1 MKGLVKKIQKF
12 SIFQG
17 IEEEVL
23 LNLLEEPG
31 CSIKKHP
38 ASSLIHLKGEI
49 CSCAEYVL
57 KGEVTVQL
65 LQESGSIMTISNF
78 ELGEML
84 GSNLL
89 FSSRPLYP
97 MMVFAK
103 SDVELLCL
111 DAPTILRLCM
121 KSPIFLESYLK
132 EISDRALVLSGKIS
146 AIALKS
152 IREAIEEFLYVES
165 KLQGSSK
172 IILPFTKK
180 EWAERLGVQ
189 RPSLSRELSK
199 MRREGLIDYDRKTIT
214 LKEKGRKNV

>member
-1 MKGLVKKIQKF
+1 MIDLLKKVRKF
-12 SIFQG
+12 PIFDG
-17 IEEEVL
+17 IDEEVL
-23 LNLLEEPG
+23 KELLVEPG
-31 CSIKKHP
+31 CSVKKHL
-38 ASSLIHLKGEI
+38 ATSLIHLKGET

-78 ELGEML
+78 ERGEML
-84 GSNLL
+84 GSNLV
-89 FSSRPLYP
+89 FSSQPVYP

-111 DAPTILRLCM
+111 DSGTILKLCM
-121 KSPIFLESYLK
+121 KSHVFLESYLK

-146 AIALKS
+146 TIALKS
-152 IREAIEEFLYVES
+152 IREAIMEFLIVES
-165 KLQGSSK
+165 TLQDSLR
-172 IILPFTKK
+172 ITLPFTKK

-199 MRREGLIDYDRKTIT
+199 MRSEGLIDYDRKTIT
-214 LKEKGRKNV
+214 IKEKGGKSV

>member
-1 MKGLVKKIQKF
+1 MTDLLRKVQRF
-12 SIFQG
+12 PIFHG
-17 IEEEVL
+17 MDKEVL
-23 LNLLEEPG
+23 EELLLEPG
-31 CSIKKHP
+31 CSVKKHP
-38 ASSLIHLKGEI
+38 ATSLIHLKGES

-78 ELGEML
+78 ERGEML
-84 GSNLL
+84 GSNLV
-89 FSSRPLYP
+89 FSSHPIYP

-111 DAPTILRLCM
+111 DAPTLLKLCM
-121 KSPIFLESYLK
+121 KSPVFLESYLK
-132 EISDRALVLSGKIS
+132 EISDRALILSGKIS

-152 IREAIEEFLYVES
+152 IRQAILEFLLVES
-165 KLQGSSK
+165 KLQESFK
-172 IILPFTKK
+172 IALPFTKK

-199 MRREGLIDYDRKTIT
+199 MREEGLIDYDRKTIT
-214 LKEKGRKNV
+214 LREKGRKNV